1 MAVKTSVLRSA
12 RQKTG
17 SCRIAEKFSKPTQ
30 SKLGSPAVTSLK
42 ANAIASRNGIAT
54 STTM

>member
-1 MAVKTSVLRSA
+1 MIVLRSA

-17 SCRIAEKFSKPTQ
+17 SWKIAEKLSSPTQ

-42 ANAIASRNGIAT
+42 ANAMASRNGIAT
-54 STTM
+54 SSTM